1 MEHKGAH
8 SDVIV
13 IGAGL
18 AGLAAACFATQA
30 GARVRVIAQGW
41 GQQMVAPGWLSFWDG
56 AQRPTLA
63 ALAEGVAADPAHPYA
78 LAGADAPARALEAF
92 TRLTRELGLPYLHR
106 EQDGRNWRL
115 PTALGALQTPYAA
128 PRAFANGDLTDFAGE
143 LLIVGIRGWRDFY
156 PDAMARQLRE
166 QGFSARVAWVDV
178 PLHAGKWDWWPN
190 DLARFFDRA
199 DVRRA
204 VARQLRGQVR
214 GASKVGF
221 PAILG
226 LDRHAEA
233 LADLSAYLGRQVFE
247 IATLPPSLPGVRL
260 TNALRRWLLRK
271 GARVQVG
278 HAVTRALVEGGRCLG
293 VEVAALGHANTFRA
307 ERVILATGG
316 LYNGGVLSD
325 MHGRLR
331 EPIFGLPVVAP
342 EGEGRAGWFREH
354 LLDTRG
360 HPIHRTGV
368 RVDARMQPLDAGGAP
383 ALANVYAAGDLL
395 AGYDPLTDGCAEGVA
410 LATAWRAARAALDL
424 D

>member
-1 MEHKGAH
+1 MNKRL
-8 SDVIV
+8 SDDVIV

-18 AGLAAACFATQA
+18 AGLSAACYAVQA

-41 GQQMVAPGWLSFWDG
+41 GQQMVAPGWLSFWD
-56 AQRPTLA
+56 ATEEPTLA
-63 ALAEGVAADPAHPYA
+63 ALQKVAADHPEHPYA
-78 LAGADAPARALEAF
+78 LLGDAPARALEAF
-92 TRLTRELGLPYLHR
+92 QRLTRKLALPYLHR

-128 PRAFANGDLTDFAGE
+128 PRGLAQGDLTDFAGE
-143 LLIVGIRGWRDFY
+143 LLIVGVGGWRDFY
-156 PDAMARQLRE
+156 PDVMARQLQTR
-166 QGFSARVAWVDV
+166 GIAARVAWIDV
-178 PLHAGKWDWWPN
+178 PLRTGKWDWWPN

-199 DVRRA
+199 DVRRT

-214 GASKVGF
+214 GVSKVGF

-247 IATLPPSLPGVRL
+247 IATLPPSVPGVRL

-278 HAVTRALVEGGRCLG
+278 HAVTRALLEDERCTG
-293 VEVAALGHANTFRA
+293 VEVAALGHVNTFLA
-307 ERVILATGG
+307 DHVILATGG
-316 LYNGGVLSD
+316 LYNGGIQSN
-325 MHGRLR
+325 MRGELR

-342 EGEGRAGWFREH
+342 TGTGRADWFKER
-354 LLDTRG
+354 LLDAQG
-360 HPIHRTGV
+360 HPIHRAGV
-368 RVDARMQPLDAGGAP
+368 RVNARMQPLNAEGAP
-383 ALANVYAAGDLL
+383 ALTNVHAAGELL
-395 AGYDPLTDGCAEGVA
+395 AGFDPLTDGCAEGVA
-410 LATAWRAARAALDL
+410 LATAWRAVHAALDL